1 MWYIIAFVVG
11 VIIGVI
17 ATALVARNNRKKFG
31 SALDASYKIDKEIH
45 DKYHKYIEK
54 DSYDNP
60 NKP

>member
-1 MWYIIAFVVG
+1 MWYIIAFLVG
-11 VIIGVI
+11 AGAGAI
-17 ATALVARNNRKKFG
+17 ATALVARNNRKKF
-31 SALDASYKIDKEIH
+31 SIALDDSYKIDKIVH